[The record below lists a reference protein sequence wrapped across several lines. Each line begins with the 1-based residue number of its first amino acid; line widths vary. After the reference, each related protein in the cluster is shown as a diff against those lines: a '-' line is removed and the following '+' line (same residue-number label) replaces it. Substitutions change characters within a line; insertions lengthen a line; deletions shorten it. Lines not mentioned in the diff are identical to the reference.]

1 MIFDNWGDWVVL
13 GALVL
18 IVIGVIIALYT
29 RSGSQIEDHPR
40 NEQRLR

>member
-13 GALVL
+13 GVLVL

-29 RSGSQIEDHPR
+29 RSGSEIEGHPR